1 MGDAL
6 AHQLNDQ
13 AVLLSEEGRFA
24 EAAPLLERA
33 LEEWGGSKD
42 AERMSTLRN
51 LAIVSEKLGDRARA
65 LELFVQVLGWERVR
79 YREDDPQLA
88 DALHD
93 VAGHIFRAGDV
104 ASAESLVREALEIQR
119 NAFGEDDLAVAA
131 TMSDLGRIRKA
142 AGDLDEAIPL
152 LERALAVRRAARP
165 PDVEAVADSLA
176 ALAEVASDRKDW
188 VNAKRLWGEATEMFR
203 TAFGDDSLILAQA
216 LGELARAHQESG
228 DLRAAIL
235 PLQRARDIWQAAVGI
250 DHPSY
255 AMALNNLADA
265 HYRLREWHEAETLY
279 EEAAGVTR
287 RAYGA
292 EHPITA
298 DVLNNL
304 ANTLRAQGDFDEAE
318 RIYRDVLEIQRR
330 HRGDDDERV
339 HRVLGDLAELAE
351 HKAHPGS
358 DDDDPARLDALAVEY
373 LERTEWAI
381 AERLAR
387 RALDVSS
394 ARFGDH
400 SPERAHSLVV
410 LARIAGLRGQSDD
423 AEAAYEQALDI
434 ARTHPGAGG
443 TVGAALAGLAEG
455 RRRSGDLPAAE
466 ALFREALGLAHSV
479 YGPKSIAYQRTL
491 RSLAVTLVEQN
502 RFDEAEPLLREAIDA
517 ARAASGASELPA
529 ALAALGDLHRRCGEH
544 AAAEPLL
551 EDALTLD
558 TERLGPDHPDTGRH
572 LNQLGILL
580 QDMGRS
586 GAAVPLLERA
596 LEVTTAAFG
605 SVHPDTIAVSVN
617 LALSLA
623 SLGDLQRAER
633 LLLES
638 RAAQLRR
645 SDGRDARYARTLVV
659 LGSVYR
665 VWGRRRDAEPVLREA
680 TELLTD
686 LLPPDAPAVVE
697 SLEGLAALYLEIGA
711 YETAE
716 TFLTRALAARRR
728 GPAPMRLGEPGVLV
742 RLGQVRRA
750 RGDLSGASGRLE
762 QAIAFLRRSSPS
774 ARSELA
780 HALGE
785 LAQVRIAA
793 GEAEPALRLL
803 EEAAAIDADVAVEI
817 LSATSPEVRL
827 EHSREHASRLG
838 LLLTLL
844 ADGAGDAGAVARA
857 ADVVLRRKG
866 LIAEAMA
873 TRRDAILSGRH
884 PHLAEPLREL
894 GRLRSQ
900 LARTSLA
907 AAARGEQGDTTA
919 LVGRIDELERTL
931 ARTIP
936 DVELAG
942 RLAAVNCAAVVEAMP
957 AGSALVEVVLAD
969 PGADARYVAFVLL
982 DGAPD
987 DVRFVDLGTVEDVDS
1002 LVVDAREELTGSEEP
1017 GRDRSGG
1024 RLRDVRRSRRSRVR
1038 TAGRAAALRDALLL
1052 PLEPALGGRR
1062 KLLFAPDGELLRL
1075 PLEALP
1081 GRDGGHLIDEYA
1093 ISYLSAGRDVLRF
1106 GVGSWETGP
1115 PVIVVD
1121 PDFDLRAPGAQ
1132 PPPIAERTSRELN
1145 RAGIAFERLEGTRV
1159 EGDDISQLLG
1169 ADGPLIGWRAVE
1181 SVVKASRSPSI
1192 LHLATHGF
1200 FLPGPSR
1207 TRVADVYETIHI
1219 LDVPGEGRFVLDAT
1233 PRLASGEGSAS
1244 IQLGGALANPLLR
1257 SGLALAGANTS
1268 LRGEAAPAEA
1278 EDGILTAE
1286 DVSAIDL
1293 TGTRLVV
1300 LSACETGLGTVE
1312 VGEGVFGLRR
1322 AFVLAGAETLVMSLW
1337 QVPDQPTQ
1345 LLMTRFYREL
1355 LEGKGRADAL
1365 RAAQLALK
1373 GEPATSDPLCWGAFV
1388 CQGDPNPIFDAP
1400 VDGTRAATSR

>member
-6 AHQLNDQ
+6 AQQLNDQ
-13 AVLLSEEGRFA
+13 AVLLSQEGRFA

-33 LEEWGGSKD
+33 LEEWGGPQD
-42 AERMSTLRN
+42 AERMATVRN
-51 LAIVSEKLGDRARA
+51 LAIVSEKLGNRARA
-65 LELFVQVLGWERVR
+65 LELFMQVLGWERSR
-79 YREDDPQLA
+79 HRAGDPQLA

-93 VAGHIFRAGDV
+93 VAGHIFRAGGA

-119 NAFGEDDLAVAA
+119 KAFGEDDLAVAA

-152 LERALAVRRAARP
+152 LERALVVRRAARL
-165 PDVEAVADSLA
+165 PDVHAVADSLA
-176 ALAEVASDRKDW
+176 ALAGVASDRKDW
-188 VNAKRLWGEATEMFR
+188 GNAKRLWGEATELFR
-203 TAFGDDSLILAQA
+203 TAFGDDSPILAEA
-216 LGELARAHQESG
+216 LGELARVHQESG

-235 PLQRARDIWQAAVGI
+235 PLQRARDIWRTAAGI
-250 DHPSY
+250 NHPSY

-279 EEAAGVTR
+279 GEAAGVTR

-304 ANTLRAQGDFDEAE
+304 ANTLRARGAFDEAE
-318 RIYRDVLEIQRR
+318 RTYRDVLEIQRR
-330 HRGDDDERV
+330 HGGDEDERV
-339 HRVLGDLAELAE
+339 QRVLADLAELAE
-351 HKAHPGS
+351 HEAHPGS
-358 DDDDPARLDALAVEY
+358 DNDDPARLDALAIEY
-373 LERTEWAI
+373 LERAEWVI

-394 ARFGDH
+394 ARFGDQ
-400 SPERAHSLVV
+400 SPEARTLVV
-410 LARIAGLRGQSDD
+410 LARIATSRGQWAD
-423 AEAAYEQALDI
+423 AETMYEQALEI
-434 ARTHPGAGG
+434 ARAHPAAGG
-443 TVGAALAGLAEG
+443 TVGGALAGLGEL
-455 RRRSGDLPAAE
+455 RLRCGDLSAAE
-466 ALFREALGLAHSV
+466 ALQREALGLATSV
-479 YGPKSIAYQRTL
+479 YGPTSTAYQRTL
-491 RSLAVTLVEQN
+491 RSLAATLVEQDG
-502 RFDEAEPLLREAIDA
+502 FDEAERLLREAIDA
-517 ARAASGASELPA
+517 ARSTSSASELPA
-529 ALAALGDLHRRCGEH
+529 TLAALGDLHRRRGEH

-551 EDALTLD
+551 EEALALD
-558 TERLGPDHPDTGRH
+558 RERLGPDHPDTGRR

-580 QDMGRS
+580 HDAGRS
-586 GAAVPLLERA
+586 GAAVTLLERA
-596 LEVTTAAFG
+596 LEVTTAALG
-605 SVHPDTIAVSVN
+605 SAHPDTIAVAVN

-633 LLLES
+633 LLLAS
-638 RAAQLRR
+638 RALQLRR
-645 SDGRDARYARTLVV
+645 SDGRDARYARTLLV

-686 LLPPDAPAVVE
+686 LLPPDAPAVVD
-697 SLEGLAALYLEIGA
+697 SLEGLGALYLEIGA

-750 RGDLSGASGRLE
+750 RGDLSGAIGHLE

-785 LAQVRIAA
+785 LARVRIAA

-803 EEAAAIDADVAVEI
+803 EEAATIDADVAVEI
-817 LSATSPEVRL
+817 LSATSSDVRL

-838 LLLTLL
+838 LLLALL
-844 ADGAGDAGAVARA
+844 AGGAGDAGAVARA

-873 TRRDAILSGRH
+873 TRRDAILLGHH

-894 GRLRSQ
+894 GRLRTQ

-907 AAARGEQGDTTA
+907 AAAAGEEGDTAA

-942 RLAAVNCAAVVEAMP
+942 RLAAVNCTAVVEALP

-969 PGADARYVAFVLL
+969 AGTDARYVAFVLL

-987 DVRFVDLGTVEDVDS
+987 AVRFVDLGTAEDVDS
-1002 LVVDAREELTGSEEP
+1002 LVAGAREELTGSEEP
-1017 GRDRSGG
+1017 GRDRSGW
-1024 RLRDVRRSRRSRVR
+1024 RLRDVGRSRRPRVR
-1038 TAGRAAALRDALLL
+1038 SAGRAAMLRDALLL
-1052 PLEPALGGRR
+1052 PLGPALAGRR
-1062 KLLFAPDGELLRL
+1062 RLLVAPDGELLRL

-1106 GVGSWETGP
+1106 GVASRETGP
-1115 PVIVVD
+1115 PVIVAD
-1121 PDFDLRAPGAQ
+1121 PDFDLRAPGAE
-1132 PPPIAERTSRELN
+1132 PPPIAERTSRELS
-1145 RAGIAFERLEGTRV
+1145 RAGIAFERLDGTRN
-1159 EGDDISQLLG
+1159 EGDDISRLLG
-1169 ADGPLIGWRAVE
+1169 ADGPLVGWRAVE

-1200 FLPGPSR
+1200 FLPDPSR
-1207 TRVADVYETIHI
+1207 ARVADVYETIHV
-1219 LDVPGEGRFVLDAT
+1219 LDVPGEGRFILGAT
-1233 PRLASGEGSAS
+1233 PQLVSGEGSAS
-1244 IQLGGALANPLLR
+1244 IQLGAALANPLLR

-1337 QVPDQPTQ
+1337 QVPDRPTQ

-1373 GEPATSDPLCWGAFV
+1373 GEPATSDPRCWGAFI